1 MFVKDCEV
9 QMERGG
15 AESIKCDESMSIL
28 RVCVAVM
35 QEEYK
40 FLYWVKFQLC

>member
-15 AESIKCDESMSIL
+15 AESIKCDESKSL
-28 RVCVAVM
+28 T
-35 QEEYK
+35 YK
-40 FLYWVKFQLC
+40 AKIKKKNFPPPTLVRN